1 MHRYLLF
8 AVGLL
13 VLVAV
18 FAPSLDHLGV
28 SGATSA
34 PDPSSADG
42 NPPEPAA
49 PGNSGGGGMT
59 ITRDGS
65 GQFHLVA
72 DVNGHPVSF
81 LVDTGADSVAL
92 SEADAQSVG
101 LSIDPSAYTRVANT
115 ASGPGY
121 GAHVRLDRIEIG
133 GQDLSGVDAVVLR
146 GLRTSLLGQSV
157 LRRIGSVS
165 INGDA
170 MVIGR

>member
-18 FAPSLDHLGV
+18 FAPSLDRLGV

-34 PDPSSADG
+34 PDSSAADG
-42 NPPEPAA
+42 NPPEAAA
-49 PGNSGGGGMT
+49 PGGGGMT
-59 ITRDGS
+59 IARDGS

-72 DVNGHPVSF
+72 EVNGRPVSF
-81 LVDTGADSVAL
+81 LVDTGADGVAL

-133 GQDLSGVDAVVLR
+133 GQDLSAVDAVVLR

-157 LRRIGSVS
+157 LRRMGSVS
-165 INGDA
+165 INGDS
-170 MVIGR
+170 MVIGH